1 MVEEAPSYVIKSIP
15 CADFSNIKI
24 GQPAYGLT
32 NNLEPLISGVREGS
46 LPETRIQ
53 ELLSNLGITMK
64 DNTLES
70 RENGL
75 VRFFTTN

>member
-1 MVEEAPSYVIKSIP
+1 MVEEAPTYVVKSIP
-15 CADFSNIKI
+15 HADFSNVKI
-24 GQPAYGLT
+24 GRPAYGLT
-32 NNLEPLISGVREGS
+32 NNLEPLISGVREGN

-75 VRFFTTN
+75 VRFITTK